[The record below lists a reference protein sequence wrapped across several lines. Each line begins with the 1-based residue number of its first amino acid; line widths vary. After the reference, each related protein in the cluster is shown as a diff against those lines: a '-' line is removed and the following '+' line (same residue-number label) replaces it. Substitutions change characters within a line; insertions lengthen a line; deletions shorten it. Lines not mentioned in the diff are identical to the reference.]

1 LAQAGEKRS
10 EWISW
15 AGWAVLFL
23 ATSAIILHDS
33 SRSIFPIYQYAALAW
48 FKGQQIYEMS
58 GIGGFTYFPQA
69 AILFS
74 PFAILPRAAGEMAWR
89 LVSIGAIALAL
100 RSFGSLVAERSG
112 KNLFPLMTLV
122 AIPIVWDCARNG
134 QATLLMTA
142 VMLMAVVDVARL
154 HWWRATLWLA
164 LAVAIKPLAIV
175 LVLLIAA
182 INRPMTSRAL
192 FGMVLLALFPFLTQ
206 RPGYVIE
213 QYVTCLQNMAISA
226 HVGVAAHGWTSPF
239 TALRAVTGIDVPEKL
254 QTLMRLAGALGTLV
268 LCYVSRRRHDAATSA
283 IFLFSLA
290 ALYVMLFSP
299 RTENNTYAMLGPA
312 LALFLA
318 RAVKIEGRSG
328 EAILLGVMALALVA
342 SRPIERLLA
351 PHAEQIW
358 LSPLVAACLAVYVI
372 VKLFSDKN
380 KVVHS

>member
-1 LAQAGEKRS
+1 MAQAGEKRS

-89 LVSIGAIALAL
+89 LVSIGAIALSL

-142 VMLMAVVDVARL
+142 VMLMAVVDVSRSR
-154 HWWRATLWLA
+154 WWQATLWLA

-182 INRPMTSRAL
+182 IDRPMTWRAL
-192 FGMVLLALFPFLTQ
+192 LGMVLLALFPFLTQ
-206 RPGYVIE
+206 RPGYVVE

-226 HVGVAAHGWTSPF
+226 HVGVA
-239 TALRAVTGIDVPEKL
+239 
-254 QTLMRLAGALGTLV
+254 
-268 LCYVSRRRHDAATSA
+268 
-283 IFLFSLA
+283 
-290 ALYVMLFSP
+290 
-299 RTENNTYAMLGPA
+299 
-312 LALFLA
+312 
-318 RAVKIEGRSG
+318 
-328 EAILLGVMALALVA
+328 
-342 SRPIERLLA
+342 
-351 PHAEQIW
+351 
-358 LSPLVAACLAVYVI
+358 
-372 VKLFSDKN
+372 
-380 KVVHS
+380 

>member
-89 LVSIGAIALAL
+89 LVSIGAIALSL

-142 VMLMAVVDVARL
+142 VMLMAVVDVSRSR
-154 HWWRATLWLA
+154 WWQATLWLA

-182 INRPMTSRAL
+182 IDRPMTWRAL
-192 FGMVLLALFPFLTQ
+192 LGMVLLALFPFLTQ
-206 RPGYVIE
+206 RPGYVVE

-254 QTLMRLAGALGTLV
+254 QTLMRLAGALGTLM
-268 LCYVSRRRHDAATSA
+268 LCFVSRRRHDAATSA

-299 RTENNTYAMLGPA
+299 RTENNTYAMLSPV

-351 PHAEQIW
+351 PHAELIW
-358 LSPLVAACLAVYVI
+358 LSPLVAVCLAVYVI
-372 VKLFSDKN
+372 VKLFTVQN
-380 KVVHS
+380 KIVHS

>member
-1 LAQAGEKRS
+1 MAQAGEKRS

-89 LVSIGAIALAL
+89 LVSIGAIALSL

-142 VMLMAVVDVARL
+142 VMLMAVVDVSRSR
-154 HWWRATLWLA
+154 WWQATLWLA

-182 INRPMTSRAL
+182 IDRPMTWRAL
-192 FGMVLLALFPFLTQ
+192 LGMVLLALFPFLTQ
-206 RPGYVIE
+206 RPGYVVE

-254 QTLMRLAGALGTLV
+254 QTLMRLAGALGTLM
-268 LCYVSRRRHDAATSA
+268 LCFVSRRRHDAATSA

-299 RTENNTYAMLGPA
+299 RTENNTYAMLSPV

-351 PHAEQIW
+351 PHAELIW
-358 LSPLVAACLAVYVI
+358 LSPLVAVCLAVYVI
-372 VKLFSDKN
+372 VKLFTVQN
-380 KVVHS
+380 KIVHS

>member
-69 AILFS
+69 AILFT
-74 PFAILPRAAGEMAWR
+74 PFALLPSAAGEMAWR
-89 LVSIGAIALAL
+89 LVSIGAIAFAL

>member
-1 LAQAGEKRS
+1 LAQAGEKKS
-10 EWISW
+10 EWLSW

-33 SRSIFPIYQYAALAW
+33 SRSIFPIYQYASLAW
-48 FKGQQIYEMS
+48 FKGQRIYELS

-372 VKLFSDKN
+372 VKLFTEQN
-380 KVVHS
+380 KVVHR

>member
-206 RPGYVIE
+206 RPGYVVE

>member
-1 LAQAGEKRS
+1 
-10 EWISW
+10 
-15 AGWAVLFL
+15 
-23 ATSAIILHDS
+23 
-33 SRSIFPIYQYAALAW
+33 
-48 FKGQQIYEMS
+48 
-58 GIGGFTYFPQA
+58 
-69 AILFS
+69 
-74 PFAILPRAAGEMAWR
+74 
-89 LVSIGAIALAL
+89 
-100 RSFGSLVAERSG
+100 G

-122 AIPIVWDCARNG
+122 VIPIVWDCARNG

-142 VMLMAVVDVARL
+142 VMLMAVVDVSRSR
-154 HWWRATLWLA
+154 WWRATLWLA

-182 INRPMTSRAL
+182 IDRPMTWRAL
-192 FGMVLLALFPFLTQ
+192 LGMVLLALFPFLTQ
-206 RPGYVIE
+206 RPGYVVE

-268 LCYVSRRRHDAATSA
+268 LCFVSRRRHDAATSA

-299 RTENNTYAMLGPA
+299 RTENNTYAMLSPV

-351 PHAEQIW
+351 PHAELIW
-358 LSPLVAACLAVYVI
+358 LSPLVAVCLAVYVI
-372 VKLFSDKN
+372 VKLFTVQN
-380 KVVHS
+380 KIVHS